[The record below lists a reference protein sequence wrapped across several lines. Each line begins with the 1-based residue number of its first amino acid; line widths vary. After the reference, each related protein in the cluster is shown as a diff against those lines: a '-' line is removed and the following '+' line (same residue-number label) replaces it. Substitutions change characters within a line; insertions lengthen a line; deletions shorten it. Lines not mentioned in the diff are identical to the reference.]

1 MPGFRIPKDHPC
13 LPGHFPG
20 QPVVPGVVVLDEVLA
35 LVRAE
40 FGERTLSRMPQVKFA
55 MPLLPEQDAVV
66 ESDCRGD
73 RLRFRVVRGEDLI
86 ASGELV
92 FAGEP

>member
-1 MPGFRIPKDHPC
+1 MPGFRIPPDHPC

-40 FGERTLSRMPQVKFA
+40 FGERRLSRMPQVKFA
-55 MPLLPEQDAVV
+55 MPLLPEQDTVV
-66 ESDCRGD
+66 EFEPRGD
-73 RLRFRVVRGEDLI
+73 RLRFRVVRGDDLI
-86 ASGELV
+86 ASGEMV